1 MTELNHNLNSHE
13 LGRLLAGETA
23 LLARLNDPSAI
34 RALKLALAS
43 EALCA
48 ELASDVAR
56 VQNGTLR
63 DRLVAWWQGAGL
75 PAAFA
80 AAAIAAVAIGALNIR
95 APESTQMPAMVSTPA
110 SDDLFVAAFEQSDQ
124 MFGGEF
130 EPGNTASD
138 QMFNGSF
145 DG

>member
-13 LGRLLAGETA
+13 LGRILAGETA

-43 EALCA
+43 ESLCA
-48 ELASDVAR
+48 ELANDVAR
-56 VQNGTLR
+56 VKQGSLR
-63 DRLVAWWQGAGL
+63 DRLVAWLQGAGF

-80 AAAIAAVAIGALNIR
+80 AAAITAVAIGALNIR
-95 APESTQMPAMVSTPA
+95 APEGTQMPAMVSTPA
-110 SDDLFVAAFEQSDQ
+110 ADDLFVAAFEPSDQ

-130 EPGNTASD
+130 EPGNAGKD
-138 QMFNGSF
+138 LMFNGSF

>member
-13 LGRLLAGETA
+13 LGRLMAGETA

-43 EALCA
+43 ESLCV
-48 ELASDVAR
+48 ELANDVAR
-56 VQNGTLR
+56 VQRGSLR
-63 DRLVAWWQGAGL
+63 DRLVAWWQGAGF

-80 AAAIAAVAIGALNIR
+80 AAAITAVAIGALNIR
-95 APESTQMPAMVSTPA
+95 APESSHLPAMVSTPV
-110 SDDLFVAAFEQSDQ
+110 SDDLFVAAFEPSDQ

-130 EPGNTASD
+130 EPSNEVND
-138 QMFNGSF
+138 RMFNGSF